1 MAIGAGFRPIVGA
14 HQRSKTEVEFLLQ
27 LKPYVIWGWKRYP

>member
-14 HQRSKTEVEFLLQ
+14 HQRSATEVEFLLQ
-27 LKPYVIWGWKRYP
+27 LKPYVKWGWKRYP